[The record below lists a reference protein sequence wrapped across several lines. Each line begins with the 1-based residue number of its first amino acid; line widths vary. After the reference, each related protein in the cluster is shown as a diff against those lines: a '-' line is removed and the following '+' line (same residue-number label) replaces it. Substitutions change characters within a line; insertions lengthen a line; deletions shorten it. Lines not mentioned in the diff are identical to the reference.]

1 MLRYDQRH
9 VDTTRL
15 TVAAAMIAGLAI
27 VALVATAWRPRARA
41 VVDPARTR
49 HPERLTAP
57 QPVAEVRA
65 PLEGH
70 TPWLKRVWSALA
82 GFGLAVWVG
91 AALATV
97 VGFGMA
103 WLVVTLT
110 SMLRR

>member
-1 MLRYDQRH
+1 M
-9 VDTTRL
+9 DTSRL

-41 VVDPARTR
+41 AIDTAHTR
-49 HPERLTAP
+49 HPERLGVP
-57 QPVAEVRA
+57 KPVTELRA

-70 TPWLKRVWSALA
+70 TPWLKRAWSAIA

-97 VGFGMA
+97 VGFGLA
-103 WLVVTLT
+103 WLVLTLT